1 MGSSAGLP
9 GSVMSE
15 FLLAILT
22 AIGLVFV
29 IEGVIYSLF
38 PNGMKRMM
46 VLALGVPAGRLR
58 SMGLGMALFGFC
70 IVWLVR

>member
-1 MGSSAGLP
+1 
-9 GSVMSE
+9 MSE
-15 FLLAILT
+15 FSLALVT

-46 VLALGVPAGRLR
+46 MVALTLPPNRLR
-58 SMGLGMALFGFC
+58 SVGLTMALVGFT
-70 IVWLVR
+70 IVWMVR

>member
-1 MGSSAGLP
+1 
-9 GSVMSE
+9 MSE
-15 FLLAILT
+15 FSFALVT

-46 VLALGVPAGRLR
+46 MVALAQPSGRLR
-58 SMGLGMALFGFC
+58 SVGLTMAMVGLA
-70 IVWLVR
+70 IVWMVR

>member
-1 MGSSAGLP
+1 
-9 GSVMSE
+9 MSE
-15 FLLAILT
+15 FSLAIFT

-46 VLALGVPAGRLR
+46 VMALGLPAGRLR
-58 SMGLGMALFGFC
+58 SMGLAMVLLGFG

>member
-1 MGSSAGLP
+1 
-9 GSVMSE
+9 MSE
-15 FLLAILT
+15 FSLALLT

-46 VLALGVPAGRLR
+46 MVALTLPSSRLR
-58 SMGLGMALFGFC
+58 SVGLTMALVGFA

>member
-1 MGSSAGLP
+1 
-9 GSVMSE
+9 MSE
-15 FLLAILT
+15 FSLAIIT

-46 VLALGVPAGRLR
+46 VMALGLPAGRLR
-58 SMGLGMALFGFC
+58 SMGLAMVLLGFG

>member
-1 MGSSAGLP
+1 
-9 GSVMSE
+9 MSD
-15 FLLAILT
+15 FSLALIT

-38 PNGMKRMM
+38 PNAMKRMM
-46 VLALGVPAGRLR
+46 TVALSLPTSRLR
-58 SMGLGMALFGFC
+58 SMGLVMALFGFV

>member
-1 MGSSAGLP
+1 
-9 GSVMSE
+9 MSE
-15 FLLAILT
+15 FSFALVT

-38 PNGMKRMM
+38 PNVMKRMM
-46 VLALGVPAGRLR
+46 MVALALPSSRLR
-58 SMGLGMALFGFC
+58 SVGLTMAMVGFT

>member
-1 MGSSAGLP
+1 
-9 GSVMSE
+9 MSE
-15 FLLAILT
+15 FSLAIFT

-46 VLALGVPAGRLR
+46 AMALGLPSGRLR
-58 SMGLGMALFGFC
+58 SMGLAMALLGFC

>member
-1 MGSSAGLP
+1 
-9 GSVMSE
+9 MSD
-15 FLLAILT
+15 FVLALLT

-46 VLALGVPAGRLR
+46 MVAITLPSSRLR
-58 SMGLGMALFGFC
+58 SMGFTMALVGFA

>member
-1 MGSSAGLP
+1 
-9 GSVMSE
+9 MSE
-15 FLLAILT
+15 FLLALVT

-46 VLALGVPAGRLR
+46 AMALGLPSGRLR
-58 SMGLGMALFGFC
+58 SMGLAMALLGFC